1 MRIDCNRIMIDG
13 RKLCIVKD
21 SCLGCKIDTKT
32 CAINDLLEDAGIL
45 KNWETFPLP
54 NFRNRTRK
62 QERRR

>member
-1 MRIDCNRIMIDG
+1 MLIDCNRIMIDE
-13 RKLCIVKD
+13 RRLCIVKD

-54 NFRNRTRK
+54 NFR
-62 QERRR
+62 ERRTDEQNI